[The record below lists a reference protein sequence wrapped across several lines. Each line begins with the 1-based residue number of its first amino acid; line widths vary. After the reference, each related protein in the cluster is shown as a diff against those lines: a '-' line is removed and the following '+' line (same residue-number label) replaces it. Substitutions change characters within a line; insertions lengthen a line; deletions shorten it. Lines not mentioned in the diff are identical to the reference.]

1 MSKTEAWWMMQP
13 KVIKYQQRLGDVLR
27 CLPACKYLA
36 DQGHG
41 VLFDCFE
48 QYHGVFDMVS
58 YAKPM
63 GAIPFNAD
71 IIDLEI
77 WPTRYGQFIKSKKP
91 WHEFVYSDP
100 RIKDADKTN
109 IVLDRLD
116 EKSALG
122 LPGKYNLIAPFGLS
136 QTHKRNPLELIQAAA
151 KELGKDNI
159 IILCPQDIQ
168 IQGLKTYTAPSVE
181 QMAKAIRGADEF
193 WAINSSPIILAS
205 AVRRDKESRFWGEKN
220 EAEVQNVFHF
230 EGLVRMD

>member
-1 MSKTEAWWMMQP
+1 MSKTEALWMMQP

-36 DQGHG
+36 DQGHE

-77 WPTRYGQFIKSKKP
+77 WPLRYAQFIKSRKP
-91 WHEFVYSDP
+91 WHEFVYSEP
-100 RIKDADKTN
+100 KIKGADKTN
-109 IVLDRLD
+109 VILDRLD
-116 EKSALG
+116 KEPALG
-122 LPGKYNLIAPFGLS
+122 LPEKYNLIAPFGIS
-136 QTHKRNPLELIQAAA
+136 QTYKRNPLELIQKAA

-159 IILCPQDIQ
+159 IILCPSEFQ

-181 QMAKAIRGADEF
+181 QMVKAIRGADEF
-193 WAINSSPIILAS
+193 WAVNSSPIIIAS
-205 AVRRDKESRFWGEKN
+205 AVRKDKESRFWGEKN
-220 EAEVQNVFHF
+220 DAEVQNVFHF